1 MGKGGRKGGRRVGKR
16 EGRGGSGGALG
27 GERFFGVA
35 EPPPTPSS
43 SVARPPLCSSRLWPR
58 PCLFGTQTCL
68 PNRRHHEARPQQQ
81 HHQHRT
87 IRTPVVN
94 INNKN
99 ALRGAAV
106 ERTNERTREAGWADL
121 VGFPG
126 SSSCCTDSS
135 RSPVASL
142 LFVCLFVRWLLL

>member
-1 MGKGGRKGGRRVGKR
+1 MKNELWMDEGRDRKGWGVGKGEEEGRKA
-16 EGRGGSGGALG
+16 GRGGSEGALG

-81 HHQHRT
+81 QHHQHRT
-87 IRTPVVN
+87 IRTPVVTSTT
-94 INNKN
+94 KTHF
-99 ALRGAAV
+99 AAPPLN
-106 ERTNERTREAGWADL
+106 ERTNEREKPAGLIW
-121 VGFPG
+121 
-126 SSSCCTDSS
+126 
-135 RSPVASL
+135 
-142 LFVCLFVRWLLL
+142 